1 MSARRI
7 LFVDRDGCLIEEP
20 ADEQIDAY
28 EKLALVPGVI
38 AALQRCMAAGFELV
52 MVSNQDGLGT
62 GAFPESAF
70 EGPQRLLLQ
79 VLESQGIRFR
89 EILIDRSLPHEGRD
103 TRKPGVGMVRHYLAD
118 DGWNRAASAM
128 VGDRDTDLQFA
139 ANLGVRGLRVGAQGM
154 SWAEAAHR
162 LCDAPRIARV
172 ERVTRETRIAVRV
185 DLDAQPPP
193 RVRTGLGYFDHML
206 EQLGKHGGFALE
218 LEAQGDLEIDEHHT
232 VEDCA
237 LALGQALR
245 QALGDK
251 RGIGRYGDAEVAV
264 DAGGPAVQTTAET
277 QAVRVRLPMDESR
290 ISALLD
296 LSGRPYFVFDGSF
309 PRERVGDL
317 PTELVP
323 HFFRSL
329 CDSLGANLHLEVRG
343 ENAHHMV
350 EGCFKAVARA
360 LRTALRRE
368 GDILPST
375 KGVL

>member
-1 MSARRI
+1 MNARKL
-7 LFVDRDGCLIEEP
+7 LFIDRDGCLIEEP

-28 EKLALVPGVI
+28 EKLALLPGVI
-38 AALQRCMAAGFELV
+38 AALQRCVAAGFELV

-62 GAFPESAF
+62 AAFPESAF

-79 VLESQGIRFR
+79 VLASQGIRFR

-118 DGWNRAASAM
+118 DGWSRAASAM
-128 VGDRDTDLQFA
+128 VGDRETDLQFA
-139 ANLGVRGLRVGAQGM
+139 ANLGVRGLCVGAQGM

-185 DLDAQPPP
+185 DLDAPLPPQ
-193 RVRTGLGYFDHML
+193 VRSGLGYFDHML

-218 LEAQGDLEIDEHHT
+218 LEARGDLEIDEHHT

-245 QALGDK
+245 EALGDK
-251 RGIGRYGDAEVAV
+251 RGIGRYGDAEVAT
-264 DAGGPAVQTTAET
+264 DPAAPAAGAVP
-277 QAVRVRLPMDESR
+277 AVRVRLPMDESR
-290 ISALLD
+290 VSALLD
-296 LSGRPYFVFDGSF
+296 LSGRPYFIFEGSF

-368 GDILPST
+368 GDDLLST